1 MIFLFFQ
8 SSLPS
13 PANFDNFIYCR
24 KNHGVRQ
31 TIRFRDETNS
41 EGNENV
47 CWRRYIIIAEKN
59 LSPSPTYQLIFLFIT
74 LSIELYIYIC
84 SGSNQGVSR
93 STEDHSSQRRHSSSS
108 TMSCS
113 ELDEPLG
120 LSYGD
125 LKIIGS
131 DYEVS
136 ISLYS
141 N

>member
-1 MIFLFFQ
+1 MQ
-8 SSLPS
+8 KT
-13 PANFDNFIYCR
+13 IYP
-24 KNHGVRQ
+24 
-31 TIRFRDETNS
+31 
-41 EGNENV
+41 
-47 CWRRYIIIAEKN
+47 
-59 LSPSPTYQLIFLFIT
+59 PSPTYQSIFLFIT